1 MKFDILLIDDEP
13 IVRRSLARLL
23 AESDWTIHE
32 AGSGADGCDVLGR
45 LRPDVAIIDLCLGD
59 MNGIEVIEALR
70 QRSPDTVPVVLTA
83 YGSVSAAVDA
93 LKKGAYDFL
102 QKDGDPQFIRH
113 VVGRAVEKARLRRE
127 LEELRRARLA
137 QANLPQIICRS
148 ARLRSVMATVD
159 EYARTSATVLI
170 EGETGVGKNL
180 VAEYIHYASDRAD
193 RPFVTINCGA
203 IPKELIESE
212 LFGYAEGAFTGA
224 RQRGKIGLIKRADGG
239 TLFLDEI
246 GDLSLE
252 LQSKLL
258 HVLET
263 REYLAVGA
271 VEPTSVNV
279 RFISATNC
287 DLARQIA
294 DGRFRRD
301 LYYRLNVAAVSVPP
315 LRERTE
321 DILPLARHFINRF
334 NAQYGRNVTTITPD
348 AERLL
353 ERCPWTGNVRELRN
367 AIERALLLK
376 RTDTLE
382 AADLACLEAGDGAM
396 ATDGEY
402 SVRVNLATGTD
413 VLQELTRQ
421 VVLHAWQ
428 RSDRNQSQAA
438 RMLGIPRTTFQTYM
452 QKYGLSA

>member
-1 MKFDILLIDDEP
+1 MKFDILIIDDDP
-13 IVRRSLARLL
+13 IVRRSLGRLL
-23 AESDWTIHE
+23 AERDWSMHE
-32 AGSGADGCDVLGR
+32 AGCGIEGCEAIGR

-59 MNGIEVIEALR
+59 INGIEVLETLR
-70 QRSPDTVPVVLTA
+70 RRSPDTVPIVLTA
-83 YGSVSAAVDA
+83 YGNVSSAVDA

-102 QKDGDPQFIRH
+102 QKDGDPQVIRH
-113 VVGRAVEKARLRRE
+113 VIGKAVEKARLRRE
-127 LEELRRARLA
+127 VEQLRQQRLA

-148 ARLRSVMATVD
+148 PRMHAVMAMAD

-180 VAEYIHYASDRAD
+180 LAEFIHYASDRAD
-193 RPFVTINCGA
+193 GPLVTINCGA

-224 RQRGKIGLIKRADGG
+224 KQRGKVGLIKRADGG

-246 GDLSLE
+246 GDLSPE

-258 HVLET
+258 HVLEM

-271 VEPTSVNV
+271 VEPTRVDV
-279 RFISATNC
+279 RFVSATNC
-287 DLARQIA
+287 DLSKQIA
-294 DGRFRRD
+294 EGRFRRD
-301 LYYRLNVAAVSVPP
+301 LYYRLNVAAVTLPP

-334 NAQYGRNVTTITPD
+334 NAQYGRQVVAIAPE

-353 ERCPWTGNVRELRN
+353 ERWPWHGNVRELRN

-376 RTDTLE
+376 RGDTLE
-382 AADLACLEAGDGAM
+382 AADLRLDGEFETAVS
-396 ATDGEY
+396 DGEY
-402 SVRVNLATGTD
+402 QVRVNLSTGAD
-413 VLQELTRQ
+413 VLQELTRH

-428 RSDRNQSQAA
+428 RSEHNQSQAA

-452 QKYGLSA
+452 QKFDL